1 MTTTSHSKIKFT
13 NARLLAVQ
21 ALYAHAVSDASW
33 DKVTSR
39 FLLGEMGGEVILE
52 TGRGE
57 EYMPIE
63 GADAD
68 LFARLM
74 KAAETNADTIERAIR
89 DSLSDTIQYD
99 RLELTVLCILR
110 AGMAEFF
117 ANPELDTPIIINEYV
132 DIARSFFDGPETKII
147 NAVLDRF
154 AKIMRS

>member
-1 MTTTSHSKIKFT
+1 
-13 NARLLAVQ
+13 
-21 ALYAHAVSDASW
+21 
-33 DKVTSR
+33 
-39 FLLGEMGGEVILE
+39 
-52 TGRGE
+52 
-57 EYMPIE
+57 MPIE

-132 DIARSFFDGPETKII
+132 DIARSFFEGPETKII

>member
-117 ANPELDTPIIINEYV
+117 ANTSPAEGAAPDPRQQRVESLLLEYTQ
-132 DIARSFFDGPETKII
+132 RLLKEMEKS
-147 NAVLDRF
+147 
-154 AKIMRS
+154 